1 MIGSRYG
8 DPLGAKAFWAGDNW
22 YADGGLVV
30 LGSET
35 LDRSGL
41 LTDVAVNQSGKP
53 AGPRQ
58 SRHAGP

>member
-22 YADGGLVV
+22 YADGGPVV

-41 LTDVAVNQSGKP
+41 LTASP
-53 AGPRQ
+53 
-58 SRHAGP
+58 